1 MIGCNRMYTL
11 KSFHSIGNS
20 SSKNIG
26 IETKGKLDAR
36 NTPLK
41 PNSSKNSSCLQK
53 KTFEQKP
60 ALAAPLYS
68 NSQSMSSSPTR
79 STTIA
84 NQLSLNRRSS
94 GSGAVTSSHVD
105 PLVPNSTEIGTND
118 LCSVGLMVSSMTLH
132 HRPSSRNSKSSK
144 DQPAS
149 ATNSKNNSRS
159 TTPTRRRSSGY
170 GQTSSRRNSKQ
181 GSSKTFWSGNE
192 EFYFPDSTQDEL
204 GKEEME
210 WITQASALDDKFYLK
225 STPPPKVHVVLKKTG
240 KTSS

>member
-1 MIGCNRMYTL
+1 MIGCIRMYTL
-11 KSFHSIGNS
+11 KSFFSTGNS
-20 SSKNIG
+20 ASKNIG
-26 IETKGKLDAR
+26 IETKAKLDAR

-41 PNSSKNSSCLQK
+41 PNSSKNISSLQK

-60 ALAAPLYS
+60 SLAASLYS

-79 STTIA
+79 STPIA
-84 NQLSLNRRSS
+84 NQLSLQRRSS
-94 GSGAVTSSHVD
+94 GSGAVTTSHVD
-105 PLVPNSTEIGTND
+105 PPVLNATEMVTND
-118 LCSVGLMVSSMTLH
+118 LCTVGLMVSSMTLH

-149 ATNSKNNSRS
+149 ATNSKSNSRS

-181 GSSKTFWSGNE
+181 GSGKTFWSGNE

-210 WITQASALDDKFYLK
+210 WITHASAIDDKFYLK